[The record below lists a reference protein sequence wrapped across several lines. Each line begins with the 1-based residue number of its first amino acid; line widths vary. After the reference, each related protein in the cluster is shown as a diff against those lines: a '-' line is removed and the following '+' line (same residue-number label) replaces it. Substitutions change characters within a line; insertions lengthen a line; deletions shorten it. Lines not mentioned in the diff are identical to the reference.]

1 MPIEAITGV
10 SFPSPLPA
18 AGASAMLPLLEEIA
32 TCCVK
37 HLRAGG
43 YISESEGKELLTAYL
58 CSLTS
63 RNPPQDFVSFT
74 AEFQAQKHS
83 ISVDAEVTRMQKLLR
98 RGLHE
103 QVHFWTFGPLPG
115 RAASLYEHCPPLRE
129 VCALLGCPAVIAGE
143 TSVMHV
149 ASINPVSALVASSL
163 ISHQLTV
170 DEEAEAPFVFP
181 FLIDLPV
188 WNMLLQRHFAS

>member
-18 AGASAMLPLLEEIA
+18 VSGSAMFPMLEEIA

-43 YISESEGKELLTAYL
+43 YLSEAEGKELLTAYL

-74 AEFQAQKHS
+74 AESQAQKHS
-83 ISVDAEVTRMQKLLR
+83 LSVDGEVTRMQRLLR
-98 RGLHE
+98 GSLHE
-103 QVHFWTFGPLPG
+103 RVHFWTFGPLPG
-115 RAASLYEHCPPLRE
+115 RAASLYDHCPPLRE
-129 VCALLGCPAVIAGE
+129 VCAFLGCPAVIAGE
-143 TSVMHV
+143 PSVMHV

-163 ISHQLTV
+163 ISHQLTNDADV
-170 DEEAEAPFVFP
+170 DAPFVFP
-181 FLIDLPV
+181 FLIDLPA
-188 WNMLLQRHFAS
+188 WNMLLQRHFAA